1 MSVESTTSLLVDA
14 GRSGVRLAR
23 WDGAHAVPLA
33 EGPGLRMLAET
44 DGPDAAAR
52 GIAALI
58 PDSEPVDVI
67 VGGLTGLM
75 EAPSRIGKAAQAL
88 LQAVGATT
96 AVLTSDVV
104 TSHLGALAGQPG
116 VVAAVGTG
124 TVVLGL
130 SPAGRPAKVDGWGHL
145 LGDAGSGFDVGR
157 QGLAA
162 AMAAYDG
169 RQEETA
175 LTIAAQARFG
185 PLPGL
190 PGLLHAD
197 PEPVHVVASFA
208 RDVAAAARE
217 GDVVAQNIWD
227 TAAAAVARAIGAA
240 LRGAQLDGEHRR
252 VSFAG
257 SLGLL
262 DLLQERV
269 VVLLEQDAAPVRVV
283 PPQAGALGGAGLL
296 LSPQVRRWVGPLVH
310 VFHAGAMPADGP

>member
-1 MSVESTTSLLVDA
+1 MTAEGGTSLLVDA

-23 WDGAHAVPLA
+23 WDGARAVPLA
-33 EGPGLRMLAET
+33 DGPGLPMLAEPG
-44 DGPDAAAR
+44 GPVAAAR
-52 GIAALI
+52 AIAALV
-58 PDSEPVDVI
+58 PDDEPVDVV

-75 EAPSRIGKAAQAL
+75 EVPDRTEEVAHAVMD
-88 LQAVGATT
+88 AVGATMV
-96 AVLTSDVV
+96 VLTSDVV

-130 SPAGRPAKVDGWGHL
+130 SPAGHPAKVDGWGYL

-169 RQEETA
+169 RQETVLA
-175 LTIAAQARFG
+175 TAAQGRFG
-185 PLPGL
+185 PLAGL
-190 PGLLHAD
+190 PGRVYAD
-197 PEPVHVVASFA
+197 PEPVHVLASFA
-208 RDVAAAARE
+208 RDVAVAARE
-217 GDVVAQNIWD
+217 GDVVALRIWD
-227 TAAAAVARAIGAA
+227 RAAAAVARAIGAA

-257 SLGLL
+257 SLGQL

-269 VVLLEQDAAPVRVV
+269 VVRLEQDAAPVTIV
-283 PPQAGALGGAGLL
+283 PPRAGALGGAGLL
-296 LSPQVRRWVGPLVH
+296 LDPRVRRWLGPLAH
-310 VFHAGAMPADGP
+310 VFTARRPSSGTA

>member
-1 MSVESTTSLLVDA
+1 MSVEGGTSLLVDA

-23 WDGAHAVPLA
+23 WDGARAVHLA
-33 EGPGLRMLAET
+33 DGPGLPMLAEAG
-44 DGPDAAAR
+44 GPAAAAR
-52 GIAALI
+52 AIAALVTDDGPI
-58 PDSEPVDVI
+58 DVL

-75 EAPSRIGKAAQAL
+75 EVPNRTEEVAHAM

-96 AVLTSDVV
+96 VVLASDVV

-130 SPAGRPAKVDGWGHL
+130 GPDGHAAKVDGWGYL

-169 RQEETA
+169 RRET
-175 LTIAAQARFG
+175 LLAAAAHDRFG
-185 PLPGL
+185 PLGEL
-190 PGLLHAD
+190 PGRVYAD
-197 PEPVHVVASFA
+197 SEPVHVVASFA

-217 GDVVAQNIWD
+217 GDAVALGIWD
-227 TAAAAVARAIGAA
+227 SAAAAVACAIGAA
-240 LRGAQLDGEHRR
+240 LRGAHLEGQQRR

-257 SLGLL
+257 SLGRL

-269 VVLLEQDAAPVRVV
+269 VVRLQQEAAPVTIV
-283 PPQAGALGGAGLL
+283 PPRHGALGGAGLL
-296 LSPQVRRWVGPLVH
+296 LDAGVRRWLGPLAH
-310 VFHAGAMPADGP
+310 LFTAR